1 MNQDEYDQ
9 FLEANSF
16 VYSLLN
22 FCGKMLAAP
31 LMFWFFT
38 IVILPAILH
47 IGKPGTHTNVLPP
60 SSSSPSSKV
69 PGNSFNLSSGLI
81 VQASDGYANLRNNPS
96 TKTRILAKIPNGT
109 PCKILGQETNSS
121 GQLWYKVKLNGRT
134 GWIFSGLIRQR

>member
-1 MNQDEYDQ
+1 MNKDEYDQ

-16 VYSLLN
+16 FYSLSK
-22 FCGKMLAAP
+22 FAGKMLAMP
-31 LMFWFFT
+31 LIFWVLVT
-38 IVILPAILH
+38 AMPH
-47 IGKPGTHTNVLPP
+47 IGKRGTHTNTFPL
-60 SSSSPSSKV
+60 SSSSSSSKV
-69 PGNSFNLSSGLI
+69 PGNSFNLSSRLI

-96 TKTRILAKIPNGT
+96 TKTRILSKIPNGT